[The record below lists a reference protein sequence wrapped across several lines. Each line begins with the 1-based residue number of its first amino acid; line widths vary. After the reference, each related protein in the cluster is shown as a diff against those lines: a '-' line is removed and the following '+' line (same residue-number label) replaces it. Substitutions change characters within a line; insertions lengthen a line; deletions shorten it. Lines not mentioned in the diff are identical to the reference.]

1 MGALLLYVAFGIV
14 ALGYYFQGYFDVF
27 ATEADADAG
36 IEDTQEDPDD
46 GQDVT
51 PESSSHKKYDT
62 DEGNAGAARDLD
74 I

>member
-14 ALGYYFQGYFDVF
+14 ALGYYFQDFFDVF
-27 ATEADADAG
+27 VTEADTG
-36 IEDTQEDPDD
+36 IEDTQEDSGD
-46 GQDVT
+46 GQDIT
-51 PESSSHKKYDT
+51 PERSSPKKYDT